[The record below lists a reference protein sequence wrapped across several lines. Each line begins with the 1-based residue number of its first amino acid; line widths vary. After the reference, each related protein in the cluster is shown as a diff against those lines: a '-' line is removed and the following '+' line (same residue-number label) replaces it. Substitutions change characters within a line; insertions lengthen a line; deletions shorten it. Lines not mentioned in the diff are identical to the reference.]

1 MKWSLVAN
9 SKAEE
14 EDRSLKDPK
23 KKSAFFLN
31 RKITRVRNTF
41 AVEVAILTFPSVFF
55 YYPPLLF
62 FFLLTFNDP
71 KAKTIGRLSIE
82 QVAKRVLPIQ
92 LLFFSLLL

>member
-62 FFLLTFNDP
+62 FFSLPLMTRKQRPLVGCLLN
-71 KAKTIGRLSIE
+71 K
-82 QVAKRVLPIQ
+82 
-92 LLFFSLLL
+92 